1 MRKSTKILGWICLAC
16 WLAAAVGESI
26 MCGMGKPL
34 AALELSWVDILL
46 RDWCLV
52 VFCITKLFDEYF

>member
-1 MRKSTKILGWICLAC
+1 MTKVFGWICLVC
-16 WLAAAVGESI
+16 WFIAAVGESI

-34 AALELSWVDILL
+34 TVLELRWLDILL

-52 VFCITKLFDEYF
+52 VFCITKLFDEYK